1 MPTAISTWT
10 MKETV
15 AQANAQLRPNMALWL
30 S

>member
-1 MPTAISTWT
+1 MLTGISTWT

-15 AQANAQLRPNMALWL
+15 AQANAQLRPNTAPWL